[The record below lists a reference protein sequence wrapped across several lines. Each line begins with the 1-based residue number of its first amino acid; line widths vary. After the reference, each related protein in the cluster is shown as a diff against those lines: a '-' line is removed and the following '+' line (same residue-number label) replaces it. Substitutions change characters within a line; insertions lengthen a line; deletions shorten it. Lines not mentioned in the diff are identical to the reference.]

1 MNVVK
6 CPYCGTE
13 HSEGT
18 CFDACPHCHAPHQ
31 PSWAKF
37 CNSCGAELTPT
48 APLPVD
54 TVIATKCCPQCHTS
68 GLPESAA
75 FCSVCGYD
83 FNARK
88 ESPRIV
94 INVKKCARRDVYS
107 NAFIQYKLH
116 ETWESFLLKEGVNI
130 LRLSQ
135 YPWIKQGQL
144 SFNGIRNNQMHI
156 TEIQFINANL
166 DKRILFHTKCSSLS
180 LSYIDTSEWTSFQ
193 GMFQMSDKLEN
204 LVLNGFDTRG
214 IMEVTSCFDRCLK
227 LKEINIDGWDLS
239 KVRHQFNR
247 QNMFRECKSLKK
259 IFMRGCNDYTV
270 DLVETALEEAGLN
283 NVEIIR

>member
-1 MNVVK
+1 MVK

-54 TVIATKCCPQCHTS
+54 SVITTKRCPQCHTA
-68 GLPESAA
+68 GLPESAS

-83 FNARK
+83 FNSQRQTARVVV
-88 ESPRIV
+88 EGGPNRAMFFDDYCP
-94 INVKKCARRDVYS
+94 KKAIPFQNEIAVFR
-107 NAFIQYKLH
+107 A
-116 ETWESFLLKEGVNI
+116 TM
-130 LRLSQ
+130 
-135 YPWIKQGQL
+135 YPWLSSSSTILLRDIIK
-144 SFNGIRNNQMHI
+144 I
-156 TEIQFINANL
+156 EFINIRTTCFFRFEDAVFERVDLSALGTSYWTTLTCMFCWCYNL
-166 DKRILFHTKCSSLS
+166 RSLDLSSFDTKNVQYVTRCFSSCK
-180 LSYIDTSEWTSFQ
+180 
-193 GMFQMSDKLEN
+193 KLELIN
-204 LVLNGFDTRG
+204 L
-214 IMEVTSCFDRCLK
+214 S
-227 LKEINIDGWDLS
+227 GWDLS
-239 KVRHQFNR
+239 NVKKLHDKFDFIVD
-247 QNMFRECKSLKK
+247 CPSLRT
-259 IFMRGCNDYTV
+259 IIMRGCNDYTV

>member
-1 MNVVK
+1 MNMVK

-54 TVIATKCCPQCHTS
+54 TVIATKRCPQCHTA

-94 INVKKCARRDVYS
+94 ITCVRG
-107 NAFIQYKLH
+107 
-116 ETWESFLLKEGVNI
+116 SFDGYTRTPGISIGKRGLTDYELKEGVNI

-135 YPWIKQGQL
+135 HPWLTTKELDIHSGTPLVIQGI
-144 SFNGIRNNQMHI
+144 NI
-156 TEIQFINANL
+156 INARLKN
-166 DKRILFHTKCSSLS
+166 RINFRIPAMDFDVSN
-180 LSYIDTSEWTSFQ
+180 IDTSDWIE
-193 GMFQMSDKLEN
+193 
-204 LVLNGFDTRG
+204 LN
-214 IMEVTSCFDRCLK
+214 SCFWSCGRLEK
-227 LKEINIDGWDLS
+227 LDLSTFNTNKVKSLNSCFSCCYNLNELNLSGWDLTN
-239 KVRHQFNR
+239 VVGDDHRTRIFEN
-247 QNMFRECKSLKK
+247 CKSLRT
-259 IFMRGCNDYTV
+259 IIMRGCNDYTV

>member
-54 TVIATKCCPQCHTS
+54 YVIATKRCPQCHTA

-94 INVKKCARRDVYS
+94 ITCVRKEIVKSYNSRPTPPHINYGKGCDFELR
-107 NAFIQYKLH
+107 
-116 ETWESFLLKEGVNI
+116 EGVNI

-135 YPWIKQGQL
+135 YYWLTANTL
-144 SFNGIRNNQMHI
+144 SFCSGDVLAISKIDFVNACLRNQMSFHVEV
-156 TEIQFINANL
+156 TSL
-166 DKRILFHTKCSSLS
+166 DVHN
-180 LSYIDTSEWTSFQ
+180 IDTLDWNMLIGCFSHCS
-193 GMFQMSDKLEN
+193 KLEN
-204 LVLNGFDTRG
+204 LDLSSFKTCNIKWLDW
-214 IMEVTSCFDRCLK
+214 CFCDCYK
-227 LKEINIDGWDLS
+227 LKMLDISGWSLSNIKDY
-239 KVRHQFNR
+239 HC
-247 QNMFRECKSLKK
+247 MFLHCKSLRT
-259 IFMRGCNDYTV
+259 IIMRGCNDYTV